1 MKETFE
7 IIKDYILE
15 GNYCNK
21 GCKITIMEENEIVIG
36 SEESKESIDQRAMFI
51 VDMAIEKGVITEN
64 DFEKIEAIKKFFMTK
79 YLENPQNV
87 PTLED
92 VKNLVKEIDDN
103 VVVDDMYME

>member
-1 MKETFE
+1 MS
-7 IIKDYILE
+7 
-15 GNYCNK
+15 
-21 GCKITIMEENEIVIG
+21 ITIMKENEIVIG